1 MEKDLN
7 ITPDQLEEPI
17 LNEGKVNVNLTLY
30 DNQLEEMASR
40 SSLYQHISETQ
51 NADVSFAD
59 LLADDSTTLQAYTD
73 FYPDKPP
80 ETTLSLQS
88 DTYGWCDFVVPTTDT
103 EKNQLKAG
111 LEDVAS
117 REHTSADAM
126 MYEVF
131 KEEWIADHIDDAAMT
146 ATEALYENSE
156 ESTWLTFE
164 QYVQEYGFEDGSVL
178 PSFAEFLEN
187 DYTERPAEQS
197 QATVQVRNMLVN
209 EDGNLFATMEV
220 NRSRM
225 EEMLNDANSPLL
237 KGKDIH
243 ELVYFN
249 DAASPVLAAEINR
262 DESVQAFAIMRDGYE
277 EIEVPLSLDDNTI
290 AEIKDAVKENVEQS
304 LDVSVQHFFETAEPN
319 HNYSQEE
326 VHALAE
332 TVGKFVTAYQEY
344 QEPEKEYSLEKN
356 IQRIEEGLT
365 SPEILP
371 RLTAE
376 LDKAIDVSQRTTSE
390 GIFLLPDRIVEQAV
404 EVAQQMEMYTKPLEF
419 EKSETVQFDSEV
431 VMDNETADSSAE
443 WHEVKMDISNTVNA
457 FFENGGVE
465 PAISKDGAFTVAKSP
480 EGEAVQLIDNDLKM
494 PMAEMTPTNDGY
506 VIQHSINAVVKEGL
520 ENGLNR
526 AGMAVSQETQKEAS
540 APEKKHKQSI
550 ERD

>member
-1 MEKDLN
+1 MENESKIMLDENAGIMIDDGKINAVAFLFDAQYKEFAERTNLLKDAEATFEELLEDGDTFLDMYVNFSPNGEVSATLN
-7 ITPDQLEEPI
+7 
-17 LNEGKVNVNLTLY
+17 
-30 DNQLEEMASR
+30 M
-40 SSLYQHISETQ
+40 
-51 NADVSFAD
+51 
-59 LLADDSTTLQAYTD
+59 
-73 FYPDKPP
+73 
-80 ETTLSLQS
+80 QS
-88 DTYGWCDFVVPTTDT
+88 DTYGYESYAVP
-103 EKNQLKAG
+103 
-111 LEDVAS
+111 LEDNEKQALRNELDRIARYNEMTIDEVM
-117 REHTSADAM
+117 EEAM
-126 MYEVF
+126 
-131 KEEWIADHIDDAAMT
+131 
-146 ATEALYENSE
+146 
-156 ESTWLTFE
+156 
-164 QYVQEYGFEDGSVL
+164 
-178 PSFAEFLEN
+178 
-187 DYTERPAEQS
+187 
-197 QATVQVRNMLVN
+197 ATVQVRNMLVN

-225 EEMLNDANSPLL
+225 EEMLNVANSPLL

-249 DAASPVLAAEINR
+249 DAASPILAAEINR
-262 DESVQAFAIMRDGYE
+262 DESVQVSAIMRDGYE

-344 QEPEKEYSLEKN
+344 QEPEKEFSLEKN

-419 EKSETVQFDSEV
+419 EKSEIVQFDSEV
-431 VMDNETADSSAE
+431 IMDTETADGETKATINLALYMTDDFMEQALDRAGAFELGNPSYQAE
-443 WHEVKMDISNTVNA
+443 N
-457 FFENGGVE
+457 FETLMYDE
-465 PAISKDGAFTVAKSP
+465 DGAFKTAVNGYIDINQDKEVSFTLYTSDDVELTVPLSDT
-480 EGEAVQLIDNDLKM
+480 EQRIVLDEADK
-494 PMAEMTPTNDGY
+494 Y
-506 VIQHSINAVVKEGL
+506 IQK
-520 ENGLNR
+520 ENGVTLDQNLDE
-526 AGMAVSQETQKEAS
+526 AIKES
-540 APEKKHKQSI
+540 KELSEIDEPEI
-550 ERD
+550 

>member
-1 MEKDLN
+1 MENESKIMLDENAGIMIDDGKINAVAFLFDAQYKEFAERTNLLKDAEATFEELLEDGDTFLDMYVNFSPNGEVSATLN
-7 ITPDQLEEPI
+7 
-17 LNEGKVNVNLTLY
+17 
-30 DNQLEEMASR
+30 M
-40 SSLYQHISETQ
+40 
-51 NADVSFAD
+51 
-59 LLADDSTTLQAYTD
+59 
-73 FYPDKPP
+73 
-80 ETTLSLQS
+80 QS
-88 DTYGWCDFVVPTTDT
+88 DTYGYESYAVP
-103 EKNQLKAG
+103 
-111 LEDVAS
+111 LEDNEKQTLRDELDRIA
-117 REHTSADAM
+117 RYNEMTIDELMEEAM
-126 MYEVF
+126 
-131 KEEWIADHIDDAAMT
+131 
-146 ATEALYENSE
+146 
-156 ESTWLTFE
+156 
-164 QYVQEYGFEDGSVL
+164 
-178 PSFAEFLEN
+178 
-187 DYTERPAEQS
+187 
-197 QATVQVRNMLVN
+197 ATVQVRNMLVN

-249 DAASPVLAAEINR
+249 DAASPILAAEINR
-262 DESVQAFAIMRDGYE
+262 DESVQASAIMRDGYE

-344 QEPEKEYSLEKN
+344 QEPEKEFSLEKN

-419 EKSETVQFDSEV
+419 EKARLYSL
-431 VMDNETADSSAE
+431 TAKLLWTPRLPMEKQRQPSI
-443 WHEVKMDISNTVNA
+443 WHCT
-457 FFENGGVE
+457 
-465 PAISKDGAFTVAKSP
+465 
-480 EGEAVQLIDNDLKM
+480 
-494 PMAEMTPTNDGY
+494 
-506 VIQHSINAVVKEGL
+506 
-520 ENGLNR
+520 
-526 AGMAVSQETQKEAS
+526 
-540 APEKKHKQSI
+540 
-550 ERD
+550 